1 MGELTDLSREEYF
14 KVIDKANIYVNKYI
28 YMRAISIMVRCGFV
42 NLLEAFL
49 SAEPPI
55 RDFNDEMIG
64 YLEKTGNT
72 EALDVLKTYSL
83 QR

>member
-1 MGELTDLSREEYF
+1 
-14 KVIDKANIYVNKYI
+14 
-28 YMRAISIMVRCGFV
+28 MVRGGFV